1 MNIKSGIRNLIKYI
15 RSGGIIYVNLNT
27 VNPSERFKGKHVLVT
42 GGTSG
47 IGLEIAK
54 EFLAEGADVLITGR
68 HQDALERTKSD
79 LAFSGKRENGNI
91 YTITWDVS
99 NVSDA
104 KMKLEEA
111 AKQMGGIDIIINN
124 AGIYESS
131 AWNQVT
137 EESYDRVNDINAKGL
152 FFMCQAEGEYFIN
165 NKIKGRIVN
174 INSIAGIKSGFDPYS
189 VSKWSSVCITK
200 SIAKLLVTH
209 GIVVNGIAPGNVVT
223 NIHDGVRGKDVS
235 DNAYMPSHLTQR
247 YTLVEEIASM
257 ALYLSSDM
265 ATNIIGQVITID
277 GGWTLN

>member
-1 MNIKSGIRNLIKYI
+1 MNIKKYIQNLIKYI
-15 RSGGIIYVNLNT
+15 KSGGVVYVNVNT
-27 VNPSERFKGKHVLVT
+27 INPSERFMNKRVLVT

-54 EFLAEGADVLITGR
+54 EFLAEGAEVTITGR
-68 HQDALERTKSD
+68 RQDILNSTEAELGS
-79 LAFSGKRENGNI
+79 LYNGKI
-91 YTITWDVS
+91 HTIVWDVA
-99 NVSDA
+99 NVEDA
-104 KMKLEEA
+104 KSKLKEVSRV
-111 AKQMGGIDIIINN
+111 MNGIDIIINN
-124 AGIYESS
+124 AGIYESA
-131 AWNQVT
+131 AWDQVT
-137 EESYDRVNDINAKGL
+137 VDSYDRVNDINAKGL

-165 NKIKGRIVN
+165 NHIKGRIVN

-200 SIAKLLVTH
+200 SIAKVLVKH

-223 NIHDGVRGKDVS
+223 NIHDGVRGKSVN
-235 DNAYMPSHLTQR
+235 DNAYMPSHLTER

-265 ATNIIGQVITID
+265 ATNIIGQVIAID

>member
-1 MNIKSGIRNLIKYI
+1 M
-15 RSGGIIYVNLNT
+15 NLNT
-27 VNPSERFKGKHVLVT
+27 VNPSERFKDKHVLVT

-68 HQDALERTKSD
+68 HQEALERTKSD
-79 LAFSGKRENGNI
+79 LTLSDKRKVGRI
-91 YTITWDVS
+91 YTIVWDVS
-99 NVSDA
+99 NASET

-111 AKQMGGIDIIINN
+111 ALRMGGIDIIINN
-124 AGIYESS
+124 AGVYESA

-137 EESYDRVNDINAKGL
+137 EDSYDRVNDINTKGL

-165 NKIKGRIVN
+165 NHIEGRIVN
-174 INSIAGIKSGFDPYS
+174 ICSIAGNKSGFDPYS
-189 VSKWSSVCITK
+189 ISKWGAVCITK
-200 SIAKLLVTH
+200 SIAKILVKH

-223 NIHDGVRGKDVS
+223 NIHEGVRGKDVS
-235 DNAYMPSHLTQR
+235 DNAFMPSHLTQR

-257 ALYLSSDM
+257 ALYLSSDLS
-265 ATNIIGQVITID
+265 TNIIGQVISID

>member
-1 MNIKSGIRNLIKYI
+1 MNIKKYIQNLIKYI
-15 RSGGIIYVNLNT
+15 KSGGVVYVNVNT
-27 VNPSERFKGKHVLVT
+27 INPSERFKNKRVLVT

-54 EFLAEGADVLITGR
+54 EFLAEGAEVTITGR
-68 HQDALERTKSD
+68 RQEVLDKIKSE
-79 LAFSGKRENGNI
+79 LSILYNNKI
-91 YTITWDVS
+91 HTIVWDVA

-104 KMKLEEA
+104 KSKLREVSRV
-111 AKQMGGIDIIINN
+111 MNGIDIIINN
-124 AGIYESS
+124 AGIYESA

-137 EESYDRVNDINAKGL
+137 EDSYDRVNDINAKGL
-152 FFMCQAEGEYFIN
+152 FFMCQAEGDYFIN
-165 NKIKGRIVN
+165 NHIKGRIVN

-200 SIAKLLVTH
+200 SIAKVLVKH

-223 NIHDGVRGKDVS
+223 NIHDGVRGKNVN
-235 DNAYMPSHLTQR
+235 DNAYMPSHLTER

-265 ATNIIGQVITID
+265 ATNIIGQVIAID

>member
-1 MNIKSGIRNLIKYI
+1 MNIKKYIQNLIKYI
-15 RSGGIIYVNLNT
+15 KSGGVVYVNVNT
-27 VNPSERFKGKHVLVT
+27 INPSERFKNKRVLVT

-54 EFLAEGADVLITGR
+54 EFLAEGAEVTITGR
-68 HQDALERTKSD
+68 RQEVLDKIKSE
-79 LAFSGKRENGNI
+79 LSILYNNKI
-91 YTITWDVS
+91 HTIVWDVA

-104 KMKLEEA
+104 KSKLREVSRV
-111 AKQMGGIDIIINN
+111 MNGIDIIINN
-124 AGIYESS
+124 AGIYESA

-137 EESYDRVNDINAKGL
+137 EDSYDRVNDINAKGL

-165 NKIKGRIVN
+165 NHIKGRIVN
-174 INSIAGIKSGFDPYS
+174 INSIAGLKSGFDPYS

-200 SIAKLLVTH
+200 SIAKVLVKY

-223 NIHDGVRGKDVS
+223 NIHDGVRGKNVN
-235 DNAYMPSHLTQR
+235 DNAYMPSHLTER

-257 ALYLSSDM
+257 ALCLSSDM
-265 ATNIIGQVITID
+265 ATNIIGQVIAID

>member
-1 MNIKSGIRNLIKYI
+1 MKLKRYIKNLIKYI
-15 RSGGIIYVNLNT
+15 KSGGIVYINVNT
-27 VNPSERFKGKHVLVT
+27 VDPSDRFKNKRVLVT

-47 IGLEIAK
+47 IGLEIAR
-54 EFLAEGADVLITGR
+54 EFLAEGAEVTITGR
-68 HQDALERTKSD
+68 RQEVLDNTKAE
-79 LAFSGKRENGNI
+79 LGTLYNGKI
-91 YTITWDVS
+91 HTIVWNVA

-104 KMKLEEA
+104 KSKLNEVS
-111 AKQMGGIDIIINN
+111 KMMNGIDIIINN
-124 AGIYESS
+124 AGIYESA
-131 AWNQVT
+131 AWNQIT

-165 NKIKGRIVN
+165 NHIIGRIVN

-200 SIAKLLVTH
+200 SIAKVLVKH

-223 NIHDGVRGKDVS
+223 NIHDGVRGKNIN
-235 DNAYMPSHLTQR
+235 DNAYMPCHLTER

-265 ATNIIGQVITID
+265 ATNIIGQVIAID

>member
-1 MNIKSGIRNLIKYI
+1 MNIKKYIQNLIKYI
-15 RSGGIIYVNLNT
+15 KSGGVVYVNVNT
-27 VNPSERFKGKHVLVT
+27 INPSERFKNKRVLVT

-47 IGLEIAK
+47 IGLEVAK
-54 EFLAEGADVLITGR
+54 EFLAEGAEVMITGR
-68 HQDALERTKSD
+68 HLEVLDKIKTELSILYYDKIHTS
-79 LAFSGKRENGNI
+79 I
-91 YTITWDVS
+91 WDVA

-104 KMKLEEA
+104 KLKLDEVS
-111 AKQMGGIDIIINN
+111 KVMNGIDIIINN

-137 EESYDRVNDINAKGL
+137 EDSYDRVNNINAKGL

-165 NKIKGRIVN
+165 NHIKGRIVN
-174 INSIAGIKSGFDPYS
+174 INSIAGLKSGFDPYS

-200 SIAKLLVTH
+200 SIAKVLVKH

-223 NIHDGVRGKDVS
+223 NIHDGVRGKNVK
-235 DNAYMPSHLTQR
+235 DNAYMPSHLTER

-265 ATNIIGQVITID
+265 ATNIIGQVIAID

>member
-1 MNIKSGIRNLIKYI
+1 MNIKKYIQNLIKYI
-15 RSGGIIYVNLNT
+15 KSGGVVYVNVNT
-27 VNPSERFKGKHVLVT
+27 INPSERFKNKRVLVT

-54 EFLAEGADVLITGR
+54 EFLAEGAEVTITGR
-68 HQDALERTKSD
+68 RQEVLDKIKSE
-79 LAFSGKRENGNI
+79 LSILYNNKI
-91 YTITWDVS
+91 HTIVWDVA

-104 KMKLEEA
+104 KSKLREVSRV
-111 AKQMGGIDIIINN
+111 MNGIDIIINN
-124 AGIYESS
+124 AGIYESA

-137 EESYDRVNDINAKGL
+137 EDSYDRVNDINAKGL

-165 NKIKGRIVN
+165 NHIKGRIVN

-200 SIAKLLVTH
+200 SIAKVLVKH

-223 NIHDGVRGKDVS
+223 NIHDGVRGKNVN
-235 DNAYMPSHLTQR
+235 DNAYMPSHLTER

-257 ALYLSSDM
+257 ALYLSCDM
-265 ATNIIGQVITID
+265 ATNIIGQVIAID

>member
-1 MNIKSGIRNLIKYI
+1 MNIKKYIQNLIKYI
-15 RSGGIIYVNLNT
+15 KNGGVVYVNVNT
-27 VNPSERFKGKHVLVT
+27 INASDRFKNKRVLVT

-47 IGLEIAK
+47 IGLEVAK
-54 EFLAEGADVLITGR
+54 EFLAEGAEVMITGR
-68 HQDALERTKSD
+68 HLEVLDKIKTELSILYYDKIHTS
-79 LAFSGKRENGNI
+79 I
-91 YTITWDVS
+91 WDVA

-104 KMKLEEA
+104 KLKLDEVS
-111 AKQMGGIDIIINN
+111 KVMNGIDIIINN

-137 EESYDRVNDINAKGL
+137 EDSYDRVNNINAKGL

-165 NKIKGRIVN
+165 NHIKGRIVN
-174 INSIAGIKSGFDPYS
+174 INSIAGLKSGFDPYS

-200 SIAKLLVTH
+200 SIAKVLVKH

-223 NIHDGVRGKDVS
+223 NIHDGVRGKNVK
-235 DNAYMPSHLTQR
+235 DNAYMPSHLTER

-265 ATNIIGQVITID
+265 ATNIIGQVIAID